1 MLIKVLNPSQV
12 VICLNDALG
21 TQLPEFLDIA
31 KGEIVFMEVQ
41 ITPIALLCGKFF
53 VTKIDNFI
61 HDLIEHLICIY

>member
-1 MLIKVLNPSQV
+1 VFIKVLNPGQV

-31 KGEIVFMEVQ
+31 KSEVMLMKVQ
-41 ITPIALLCGKFF
+41 ITAVALLCGKFF